1 MSSLYGNELQ
11 DCLVSSGRLIEA
23 LETLEDWLIRVE
35 PDLAE
40 VKVTSGP
47 LPDYFRFTTGRL
59 PVDFRFE
66 KYFKLIDGDLD
77 TVESLIEQHNQLKKE
92 FKNHERS
99 FMSLRG
105 QANNLSTVDSAWI
118 KPQIAGLTT
127 RWEHL
132 RNLAN
137 RRDEKLE
144 QARKR
149 AQEFQNRL
157 NDNLKWLGGA
167 EDQLEQISTWIDNSS
182 ENVDDAKDAFQN
194 LKIDFAA
201 RQKEIDKTFE
211 AGNKILSNSHSSSI
225 PTIKHWLGAL
235 NAG

>member
-1 MSSLYGNELQ
+1 M
-11 DCLVSSGRLIEA
+11 
-23 LETLEDWLIRVE
+23 
-35 PDLAE
+35 
-40 VKVTSGP
+40 
-47 LPDYFRFTTGRL
+47 
-59 PVDFRFE
+59 
-66 KYFKLIDGDLD
+66 
-77 TVESLIEQHNQLKKE
+77 KKE

-132 RNLAN
+132 RSLAA

-144 QARKR
+144 QSRKR

-167 EDQLEQISTWIDNSS
+167 EDQLEQISSWIDNST
-182 ENVDDAKDAFQN
+182 ENVDEAKDAFQN

-211 AGNKILSNSHSSSI
+211 TGNKILSNSHSSSI

-235 NAG
+235 NAGSWIPLQTQSICNPL